1 MDDQIVTSNYFS
13 EPGPQ
18 NTEATFTSALKRA
31 RELGLTHVVVAT
43 DSGKTA
49 FKALDVFGDDYEI
62 IAVTNSDKMMLPLSR
77 LHDYT
82 ERFKEYRDGLVAK
95 GIKGIKVGVSAEVM
109 EELEGKGIQ
118 VSRIDWKRF
127 NAFVRR
133 DVNGIDVLGVA
144 VRVALTCSVWARV
157 NRCLPQGEVD
167 VIAIAGTGFGGGGAD
182 TALVVRTNDHYK
194 DFRVLETLVRPRVS
208 PPSMLGK

>member
-1 MDDQIVTSNYFS
+1 MDDQIVDVHYFS

-18 NTEATFTSALKRA
+18 NTEATFAAALSRA
-31 RELGLTHVVVAT
+31 RELGLKHVVVAT

-49 FKALDVFGDDYEI
+49 FRALEVFGDEYEI

-82 ERFKEYRDGLVAK
+82 ERFKKYRDGLAAK
-95 GIKGIKVGVSAEVM
+95 GLKGIHVGVSAEAM
-109 EELEGKGIQ
+109 EELKEKGIQ

-133 DVNGIDVLGVA
+133 DVNGIEVLGVA
-144 VRVALTCSVWARV
+144 VRVALTCSVWAKVVRY
-157 NRCLPQGEVD
+157 LPKGEVD

-182 TALVVRTNDHYK
+182 AALVVRTNDQYK

-208 PPSMLGK
+208 PPSMFGK